1 MTAALRGADMLARA
15 LRQAGVD
22 TIFSLSGNHI
32 MPVYDALYTEKLGLV
47 HTRHE
52 GAAVHMADA
61 HARLTERVSVALV
74 TGGPGHANAV
84 SALYTACMSESPVVL
99 LSGHAP
105 LNQLGRGAFQEM
117 DQVAMARPVV
127 KEAWAATDPDT
138 IAHDFARAC
147 RLALSGRPGPVHLS
161 LPTDVLDDKAT
172 NAMLPDAGDFDAEP
186 LPLSGEAAHTL
197 FARLR
202 QASRP
207 LILSGPQGLTD
218 SGRQAL
224 QRLQEACGVPAIA
237 TESPRGS
244 NDPALGA
251 FAPLLGQAD
260 CVLLLGKRLDFTL
273 GFGKAP
279 VFADDCIFLQVDADE
294 DEFRRSTEAVG
305 DRLRARSRADFRS
318 AVAALTAAAADEGSW
333 RTDADWSGRVR
344 EGVAYR
350 PEAWPQ
356 AVAAPT
362 APETAGPQPLH
373 PAALCAAVQ
382 PLLDSHPDA
391 VLVVDGGE
399 FGQWAQACLSAP
411 HRVING
417 AAGAIGAALP
427 MAIGAKHVYPDAPVV
442 ALMGDGT
449 FGFHCAELDTALRCG
464 TPIVCVVGNDA
475 RWNAEYQI
483 QLRSYGADRT
493 IGCELLPSRYDRVAV
508 AFGGHGEHVDAAA
521 ELPGALARAVQSG
534 LPACINVALD
544 GLPAPVVR
552 QVQQPA

>member
-1 MTAALRGADMLARA
+1 MTAPPRGADLLARA
-15 LRQAGVD
+15 LRRAGVE
-22 TIFSLSGNHI
+22 TVFSLSGNHV

-61 HARLTERVSVALV
+61 HARLTGRVAVALV

-84 SALYTACMSESPVVL
+84 SALYTAYMSESPVVL

-127 KEAWAATDPDT
+127 KQAWAASDPAA
-138 IAHDFARAC
+138 IAQDFARAC

-161 LPTDVLDDKAT
+161 LPTDVLEAP
-172 NAMLPDAGDFDAEP
+172 AAGAALPDAAEFQARP
-186 LPLSGEAAHTL
+186 MPLSGDAAHDL
-197 FARLR
+197 LARLR
-202 QASRP
+202 QARRP
-207 LILSGPQGLTD
+207 LILAGPQGLTD
-218 SGRQAL
+218 SGRRAV
-224 QRLQEACGVPAIA
+224 QRLQDACGMPVIA
-237 TESPRGS
+237 TESPRGG

-251 FAPLLGQAD
+251 FAPLLAQAD

-279 VFADDCIFLQVDADE
+279 AFADGCVFLQADADE

-305 DRLRARSRADFRS
+305 DRLRARARSDFHS
-318 AVAALTAAAADEGSW
+318 AAAALADAAAVGGS
-333 RTDADWSGRVR
+333 RRMEADWPERVR
-344 EGVAYR
+344 SGIAYR
-350 PEAWPQ
+350 PEAWRQ
-356 AVAAPT
+356 AVAAT
-362 APETAGPQPLH
+362 AAGAADAAKPAPLH

-399 FGQWAQACLSAP
+399 FGQWAQACLHAP

-449 FGFHCAELDTALRCG
+449 FGFHCAELDTALRCRA
-464 TPIVCVVGNDA
+464 PILCVVGNDA

-483 QLRSYGADRT
+483 QLRSYGAGRA
-493 IGCELLPSRYDRVAV
+493 IGCELLPSRYDRVAA
-508 AFGGHGEHVDAAA
+508 AFGGHGEHVDKAAD
-521 ELPGALARAVQSG
+521 LPAALARAAQSG
-534 LPACINVALD
+534 LPACVNVALD

-552 QVQQPA
+552 RPS